1 MKKIAIVGAGISGLY
16 LANLLEKDNSFFYKI
31 FEKKGSLDLG
41 DGYGIQLSVNS
52 INLLNK
58 IGFQKI
64 KASDVY
70 FPKKVNFFDAKVH
83 KKICDIDLSQ
93 FNFENNRYTTLKRS
107 KLIEFLL
114 SNVPKEKLI
123 FNSNLVDIKEKEQDK
138 LILSFRD
145 KNIEEFDYLIAAD
158 GIYSRAKEILFKKE
172 GLPKYFNSI
181 ALRGNINNFE
191 NNDISLYLGSNFHF
205 VIYPINQNKEFNFI
219 SIIRK
224 ELIES
229 EISNRNL
236 FNNETFINNLI
247 NQISLKSNLNLT
259 KVVHELKCFPIFVS
273 KKIKLPKLKNIFLTG
288 DAFYSFPP
296 SFAQGA
302 SQSIESANEL
312 FNEIKYNSSNYYKV
326 RILKT
331 KQINSRSLINHFAFH
346 LSNPLNKFI
355 RNIFLKFFSKNKTF
369 LENYLGKIYKS

>member
-1 MKKIAIVGAGISGLY
+1 MKKIAIIGAGISGLF
-16 LANLLEKDNSFFYKI
+16 LANLLEQEKFYSYKI
-31 FEKKGSLDLG
+31 FEKKSSLDLS

-58 IGFQKI
+58 TGFQKI
-64 KASDVY
+64 NASDIC
-70 FPKKVNFFDAKVH
+70 FPKKVNFFDAKNL

-93 FNFENNRYTTLKRS
+93 FNNQTNRYTTLKRS

-114 SNVPKEKLI
+114 KNIPSEKI
-123 FNSNLVDIKEKEQDK
+123 NFNSDLIDIKDEDK
-138 LILSFRD
+138 LLLNFRE
-145 KNIEEFDYLIAAD
+145 KKSEEFDYLVAAD
-158 GIYSRAKEILFKKE
+158 GIYSKTKQILFKKE

-181 ALRGNINNFE
+181 ALRGNIRNYENF
-191 NNDISLYLGSNFHF
+191 DISLYLGSNFHF

-224 ELIES
+224 ELIEE

-236 FNNETFINNLI
+236 FKENTFINNLL
-247 NQISLKSNLNLT
+247 NQISSKSNLNLAEQ
-259 KVVHELKCFPIFVS
+259 VEEIKCFPIFVS
-273 KKIKLPKLKNIFLTG
+273 KKIQIPQSKNIFLTG

-302 SQSIESANEL
+302 SQSIEAANEL
-312 FNEIKYNSSNYYKV
+312 FNELKNNSSNYYKN

-331 KQINSRSLINHFAFH
+331 KQINFRSSLNHFAFH
-346 LSNPLNKFI
+346 ISNPLNVFFRDI
-355 RNIFLKFFSKNKTF
+355 ILKYISKNKNF
-369 LENYLGKIYKS
+369 LENYLGKIYNN

>member
-1 MKKIAIVGAGISGLY
+1 MKKVSIIGAGISGLF
-16 LANLLEKDNSFFYKI
+16 LANLLQKDKSYSYKI
-31 FEKKGSLDLG
+31 FEKKNSLDLS

-64 KASDVY
+64 NANDVC
-70 FPKKVNFFDAKVH
+70 FPKKVNFFNAKNS

-93 FNFENNRYTTLKRS
+93 YNDQSNRYTTLKRS

-114 SNVPKEKLI
+114 ENIPSENLVFNSDIIDITNQEKL
-123 FNSNLVDIKEKEQDK
+123 S
-138 LILSFRD
+138 LSFRD
-145 KNIEEFDYLIAAD
+145 KKSEEFDYLVAAD
-158 GIYSRAKEILFKKE
+158 GIYSKTKQILFKDE

-181 ALRGNINNFE
+181 ALRGNIQNFE
-191 NNDISLYLGSNFHF
+191 NFDISLYLGPNFHF

-224 ELIES
+224 ELIQE

-236 FNNETFINNLI
+236 FKDNTFINNLL
-247 NQISLKSNLNLT
+247 NQISSKSNLNLS
-259 KVVHELKCFPIFVS
+259 KRVKEIKCFPIFVS
-273 KKIKLPKLKNIFLTG
+273 KKFQIPDSKNIFLTG

-302 SQSIESANEL
+302 SQSIEASNEL
-312 FNEIKYNSSNYYKV
+312 FNNLKNNSSNYYKN

-331 KQINSRSLINHFAFH
+331 KQINSRSSLNHFSFH
-346 LSNPLNKFI
+346 LSNPLNVFF
-355 RNIFLKFFSKNKTF
+355 RDIFLRYFSKNKNF
-369 LENYLGKIYKS
+369 LENYLGKIYKN